1 MEFSQRTSGRLL
13 LVSLASLAYSCYQEA
28 FSGFSGAA
36 VVNASYFTFSTP
48 SLLFCARRCR
58 LQRKCLSFNFDVN
71 NGECYLNLRSQVTPG
86 TELQGGSPLQSF
98 DISLWS
104 EVRIFLIPLTVIS
117 SIMVLSPIS
126 YNKWWTVNTWMYNTE
141 KDELIKI
148 LENKNKRCK
157 TSIQKPNKFICSVLY
172 SKFRL
177 VRTRIKWI
185 LGYSEVFFSPR

>member
-13 LVSLASLAYSCYQEA
+13 LVSLASLAYSCYQET

-58 LQRKCLSFNFDVN
+58 LQRKCLSVNFDVN

-104 EVRIFLIPLTVIS
+104 EVRIFLILLTVIS

-126 YNKWWTVNTWMYNTE
+126 YNKW
-141 KDELIKI
+141 
-148 LENKNKRCK
+148 
-157 TSIQKPNKFICSVLY
+157 
-172 SKFRL
+172 
-177 VRTRIKWI
+177 
-185 LGYSEVFFSPR
+185 

>member
-13 LVSLASLAYSCYQEA
+13 LVSLASLAYSCYQET

-36 VVNASYFTFSTP
+36 VVNASYFTFSTS

-104 EVRIFLIPLTVIS
+104 EVRIFLILLTVIS

-177 VRTRIKWI
+177 VRTRI
-185 LGYSEVFFSPR
+185 

>member
-86 TELQGGSPLQSF
+86 TELQGRSPLQSF

-104 EVRIFLIPLTVIS
+104 EVRIFLILLTVWS
-117 SIMVLSPIS
+117 SLRFPITNGELWTLQCIIPKKMNLSKSWRIKIKDAKQVFKS
-126 YNKWWTVNTWMYNTE
+126 QTNLFAVYCTVN
-141 KDELIKI
+141 
-148 LENKNKRCK
+148 
-157 TSIQKPNKFICSVLY
+157 FV
-172 SKFRL
+172 
-177 VRTRIKWI
+177 
-185 LGYSEVFFSPR
+185 

>member
-36 VVNASYFTFSTP
+36 VVNATYFTFSTP

-104 EVRIFLIPLTVIS
+104 EVRIFLILLTVIF
-117 SIMVLSPIS
+117 SIMVLSPM
-126 YNKWWTVNTWMYNTE
+126 NTWMYNTE

-177 VRTRIKWI
+177 VRTRI
-185 LGYSEVFFSPR
+185 